1 MTNLEEKM
9 INRGI
14 SQLIVTIAFFYSSI
28 ICHFKAMELIEENK
42 LFFAIFLWFCSFSS
56 FCGALRFQIAKMVY
70 KLRDYL
76 KNESK

>member
-42 LFFAIFLWFCSFSS
+42 LFFCYFFLWICSFSS
-56 FCGALRFQIAKMVY
+56 FCGALRFQIAKWFT
-70 KLRDYL
+70 KLGII
-76 KNESK
+76 